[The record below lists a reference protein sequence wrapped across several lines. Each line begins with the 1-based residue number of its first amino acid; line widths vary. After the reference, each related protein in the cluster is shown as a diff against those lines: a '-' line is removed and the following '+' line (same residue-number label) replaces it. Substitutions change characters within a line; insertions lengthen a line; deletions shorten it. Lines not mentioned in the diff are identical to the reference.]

1 MGQNGEDGE
10 DPLMSSEDLNRSY
23 LQRDIDSVR
32 RSEWLVLLKAGIAL
46 ACVAAL
52 VIIRQVFFQ

>member
-1 MGQNGEDGE
+1 
-10 DPLMSSEDLNRSY
+10 MSSEDLNRSY

-32 RSEWLVLLKAGIAL
+32 RSEWLVMLKAGIAL